1 MKNAFTASVD
11 FQHVDQEELVGV
23 SGGMKQIGG
32 LLPWGQ
38 ATIFHPA
45 DEVAVYVDGMYR
57 GQGFRT

>member
-1 MKNAFTASVD
+1 MKNATASVD
-11 FQHVDQEELVGV
+11 FQQVGQEELSEV

-32 LLPWGQ
+32 LVKWDR

-45 DEVAVYVDGMYR
+45 DEVAVYVDGMYF